1 MRYALTIRG
10 KVQDVGYRNF
20 IEMNAHERRLGGY
33 VFNDVDGTV
42 KLVCDGV
49 HEKIEEFIDAINL
62 HDEDIFVENIRK
74 EEVVPTHPVPKTFVR
89 LQTDTLNDFGRKLD
103 IGNTQLKRHSRILKD
118 MNGKI
123 GSMDGKLGSMDGKL
137 GKLDKLDS
145 MDGKLDDMNRKLDKL
160 DSIEKGQN
168 KMISIL
174 EKNNEILAKIANK

>member
-1 MRYALTIRG
+1 MGYALTIRG

-20 IEMNAHERRLGGY
+20 IELKAHERRLGGY

-62 HDEDIFVENIRK
+62 HDEDIFVENIQK
-74 EEVVPTHPVPKTFVR
+74 EEVVPTHPVPKKFVR

-103 IGNTQLKRHSRILKD
+103 VGNTQLKRHSRILKD
-118 MNGKI
+118 MNGKL
-123 GSMDGKLGSMDGKL
+123 GSMDSKLGSMDGKL
-137 GKLDKLDS
+137 GKLDKLDD
-145 MDGKLDDMNRKLDKL
+145 MDRKLDKLDKL

-168 KMISIL
+168 KMILIL